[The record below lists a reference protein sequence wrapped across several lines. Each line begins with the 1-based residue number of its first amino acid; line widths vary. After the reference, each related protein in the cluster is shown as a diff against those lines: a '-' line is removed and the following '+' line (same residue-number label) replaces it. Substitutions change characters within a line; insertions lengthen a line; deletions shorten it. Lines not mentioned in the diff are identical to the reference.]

1 MKTELPNIFSC
12 TAFKKHISFLIDQNQ
27 NQAKFSEMFLY
38 LPSTLDRKE
47 AFLQWKEHVHLHPVD
62 LSLDDMK
69 ALTGIKE
76 INRALLD
83 DQNAREN
90 IISGYYKLMK
100 KIAEVSN
107 QNLVRNSD
115 AYLSGGG
122 KTDPDNEFQ
131 WIDNSYKLAKE
142 KFQLTY

>member
-1 MKTELPNIFSC
+1 MKTELPNIFNC
-12 TAFKKHISFLIDQNQ
+12 TAFKKHNSFLIDQNQ
-27 NQAKFSEMFLY
+27 NQVKFSEMFLY

-62 LSLDDMK
+62 LNLDDMK
-69 ALTGIKE
+69 ALTGNKE
-76 INRALLD
+76 INPALLVY
-83 DQNAREN
+83 
-90 IISGYYKLMK
+90 IISGYYQLMR

-115 AYLSGGG
+115 AYLSGSG

-131 WIDNSYKLAKE
+131 WIDDSYKLAKE

>member
-1 MKTELPNIFSC
+1 
-12 TAFKKHISFLIDQNQ
+12 
-27 NQAKFSEMFLY
+27 
-38 LPSTLDRKE
+38 
-47 AFLQWKEHVHLHPVD
+47 
-62 LSLDDMK
+62 MK

-115 AYLSGGG
+115 AYLSGGD
-122 KTDPDNEFQ
+122 KTDPDNDFNGSTILINLQ
-131 WIDNSYKLAKE
+131 KRN
-142 KFQLTY
+142 FN

>member
-69 ALTGIKE
+69 TLTGIKE
-76 INRALLD
+76 INPALLD
-83 DQNAREN
+83 HQNAREN

-107 QNLVRNSD
+107 Q
-115 AYLSGGG
+115 
-122 KTDPDNEFQ
+122 
-131 WIDNSYKLAKE
+131 I
-142 KFQLTY
+142 

>member
-12 TAFKKHISFLIDQNQ
+12 TASKKHTSFLIDQNQ
-27 NQAKFSEMFLY
+27 NQAKFSEMFFY

-47 AFLQWKEHVHLHPVD
+47 AFLQWKEHVHLYPVD
-62 LSLDDMK
+62 LSLDDVK

-76 INRALLD
+76 INPALLD

-90 IISGYYKLMK
+90 IISGYYKLIK

-122 KTDPDNEFQ
+122 KTDSDNEFQ
-131 WIDNSYKLAKE
+131 SINNSYKLAKE

>member
-1 MKTELPNIFSC
+1 M
-12 TAFKKHISFLIDQNQ
+12 
-27 NQAKFSEMFLY
+27 
-38 LPSTLDRKE
+38 
-47 AFLQWKEHVHLHPVD
+47 D

-69 ALTGIKE
+69 ALTGNKE
-76 INRALLD
+76 IDPALLD

-90 IISGYYKLMK
+90 IISGYYKL
-100 KIAEVSN
+100 AEVSN

-122 KTDPDNEFQ
+122 KTDPENEFQ
-131 WIDNSYKLAKE
+131 WIDDSYKLAKE